1 VRGGRGG
8 GAVGDGARSGFE
20 RGLAGSG
27 RAAAGYRGGA
37 ASSDGARVRFR
48 RVPAASSWAA
58 ARPWSTVAA
67 SALALMG
74 CVFLCPAAV
83 AGQGGAVLTLEDALV
98 RAGETNPAYRRALN
112 DLDLNAPE
120 RRQAWGAYL
129 PEFSIS
135 TGTGLNLNR
144 QLIATDFFGNPIENP
159 MTEWRKTSSTSQS
172 IRASISLFEWGQRS
186 HGMAAQRARA
196 RAREATVLSRYR
208 TLRAG
213 VVRAY
218 RSAQSQQALLAVE
231 EELLGS
237 RLLDLETTRRRFE
250 LAGASRVDVLT
261 AELNVQQQEQRIQQ
275 ARGRLQQ
282 TLLSLRTAIGD
293 PAMDEFQV
301 TETLPEP
308 FDPSGIDPE
317 ELVAGALASN
327 PSLMEQEASLSVSR
341 AQARSARAS
350 RWPGLGLSFSANQST
365 FGDEWSGAFDPF
377 PNRSR
382 SGGASFG
389 ITIPLFPRFDTGAR
403 VAQAEVSL
411 ANAEQTVIEARLQV
425 EERVRAQLIAVQTAY
440 QSYLISLRSQEIAQ
454 ERLRLAR
461 EQFGLGSRSFTELQQ
476 DIDAAAQAQREV
488 VSQLFAL
495 VEAQVNLE
503 ETVGE
508 GMGAIPAGREG

>member
-1 VRGGRGG
+1 MGGTG
-8 GAVGDGARSGFE
+8 VGLL
-20 RGLAGSG
+20 LAIFLLFPS
-27 RAAAGYRGGA
+27 AA
-37 ASSDGARVRFR
+37 
-48 RVPAASSWAA
+48 
-58 ARPWSTVAA
+58 
-67 SALALMG
+67 
-74 CVFLCPAAV
+74 
-83 AGQGGAVLTLEDALV
+83 AGQGGTVLTLEEALR

-112 DLDLNAPE
+112 DLDLSAPE
-120 RRQAWGAYL
+120 RLQAWGAYL

-135 TGTGLNLNR
+135 AGTGLNLNR
-144 QLIATDFFGNPIENP
+144 QLIATDPFGNPIENP
-159 MTEWRKTSSTSQS
+159 ITEWRTSSSTSQS
-172 IRASISLFEWGQRS
+172 VRGSISLFEWGARS
-186 HGMAAQRARA
+186 EGLTAQRARA
-196 RAREATVLSRYR
+196 QAREATVLSRYR

-218 RSAQSQQALLAVE
+218 RSAQNQQALLEVE

-261 AELNVQQQEQRIQQ
+261 AELNVQLQEQRIQQ

-293 PAMDEFQV
+293 PAMRDLQV
-301 TETLPEP
+301 TETLPEA
-308 FDPSGIDPE
+308 FDPTGLDAG
-317 ELVAGALASN
+317 ELVSGALASN
-327 PSLMEQEASLSVSR
+327 PSLMEQEASLAVSR
-341 AQARSARAS
+341 AQTRSVRAS
-350 RWPGLGLSFSANQST
+350 RWPSLGLSFSASQST
-365 FGDEWSGAFDPF
+365 FGEDWAGAFDPF

-389 ITIPLFPRFDTGAR
+389 ISIPLFPRFDTRSR
-403 VAQAEVSL
+403 VTQAEVSL
-411 ANAEQTVIEARLQV
+411 ANAEQTVIEARLQL
-425 EERVRAQLIAVQTAY
+425 EERVRGQLIAVQTAH

-461 EQFGLGSRSFTELQQ
+461 EQFSLGFRSFTELQQ

-495 VEAQVNLE
+495 LEAQVNLE

-508 GMGAIPAGREG
+508 GVGAVSAGREG